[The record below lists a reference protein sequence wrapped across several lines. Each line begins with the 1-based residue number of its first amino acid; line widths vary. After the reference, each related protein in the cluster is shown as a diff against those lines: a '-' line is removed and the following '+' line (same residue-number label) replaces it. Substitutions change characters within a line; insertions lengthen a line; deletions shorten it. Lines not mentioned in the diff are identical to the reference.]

1 MRSLVLDRSMPF
13 TKPVVIDNQQVIALD
28 FNDLADLPE
37 ELLRRFIQNLVVDVS
52 TYGWVLHGLAVTDTS
67 AGAVTSVQ
75 IGAGACI
82 LPSSAGDDGYRLV
95 IVPANIDVPLT
106 LPGAGTRTDVIQ
118 IVLQE
123 TATENAARFVRSLGP
138 GDEPQA
144 VQQNINTRLRVT
156 GVQGVNE
163 GGGTVASPGAV
174 RLASVEMD
182 TTEITEITD
191 LRTYV
196 LRNSGTITTSL
207 GDYTAD
213 TWTSISAFTNLMTNA
228 LSLLTTRVNVN
239 TATNGKLKE
248 TVQPSA
254 GSNLTLDA
262 DELNLGAGRALNA
275 DGMGSFQGVKVA
287 RSGQAADFQESLD
300 LLKINGASVARA
312 IAKAYV
318 TLTWNAGTSQ
328 YDFTS
333 MAVNAHGIGI
343 VRTSEGAYTVTL
355 NAALQA
361 GLGVALGG
369 PKFVVEVQEDPYTL
383 LSGGAD
389 ADKNAEAG
397 KYISIR
403 KLLIT
408 GDASNVFRVL
418 INETGGGG
426 IDRSFSV
433 KVFGPVE

>member
-1 MRSLVLDRSMPF
+1 
-13 TKPVVIDNQQVIALD
+13 
-28 FNDLADLPE
+28 
-37 ELLRRFIQNLVVDVS
+37 
-52 TYGWVLHGLAVTDTS
+52 
-67 AGAVTSVQ
+67 
-75 IGAGACI
+75 
-82 LPSSAGDDGYRLV
+82 
-95 IVPANIDVPLT
+95 LT

-138 GDEPQA
+138 GGEPQA

-262 DELNLGAGRALNA
+262 DELNLGAGRALVAEDVTADTVTADDVTADTVTADAFKFTLDAPVGSGLRLQYVPGDGEEPPDRFALLSNA
-275 DGMGSFQGVKVA
+275 DTNPTTGLHVA
-287 RSGQAADFQESLD
+287 R
-300 LLKINGASVARA
+300 LLV
-312 IAKAYV
+312 
-318 TLTWNAGTSQ
+318 
-328 YDFTS
+328 
-333 MAVNAHGIGI
+333 
-343 VRTSEGAYTVTL
+343 
-355 NAALQA
+355 
-361 GLGVALGG
+361 
-369 PKFVVEVQEDPYTL
+369 
-383 LSGGAD
+383 GAD
-389 ADKNAEAG
+389 AAEDSPVRSWLTEDLVPKAWGLAHVDNTVPGTPVTTSGGRKYNAVAVVVTWSP
-397 KYISIR
+397 Y
-403 KLLIT
+403 T
-408 GDASNVFRVL
+408 P
-418 INETGGGG
+418 GGGG
-426 IDRSFSV
+426 SSEHRWQVTGLDMANTQYSVVASISVDLDSADHVFETGAAGDGMTYGVMVVGKVADGFYLVPYSRDSTGARVALVASALNTDIASYTISFQ
-433 KVFGPVE
+433 VFGNGTPLV